1 MNKRDFALLDKRT
14 TAAQFSFGRKAKE
27 QEFILFDSEREAGD
41 LWFFENW
48 DMQFQ
53 DGIIVCL
60 HDVLVGV
67 NHGIKLLDID
77 DYRYFEFI
85 DDDEYD
91 GEYPERFMLRYPQF
105 FDLEKIYRFY
115 RISDDKI
122 MALST
127 VIHAILMKLCILE

>member
-1 MNKRDFALLDKRT
+1 MLLEKRD
-14 TAAQFSFGRKAKE
+14 TAAQFSFGGKMKE
-27 QEFILFDSEREAGD
+27 QEFILFDREREAGD

-67 NHGIKLLDID
+67 NHGIKLLDIN

-85 DDDEYD
+85 DDDEYE
-91 GEYPERFMLRYPQF
+91 GEYPERFILRYPRY
-105 FDLEKIYRFY
+105 FDLEKIYKFY
-115 RISDDKI
+115 GISDDKI

-127 VIHAILMKLCILE
+127 VIYAILVRLGILK